1 MVRSSLFTLG
11 KFELWIGDRLAPQF
25 DAARFEELA
34 RGASTAARQGNRRLI
49 ARVLLRR
56 GARPGRS
63 GLKLHVVQV
72 RTGDRFAVAQFRG
85 EAAHALDRSG
95 SAR

>member
-11 KFELWIGDRLAPQF
+11 KFELWIRDRLAPQF

-49 ARVLLRR
+49 ARVAAPRR
-56 GARPGRS
+56 PARTLCSKTPRCTGTNRRSVCSRAIPG
-63 GLKLHVVQV
+63 
-72 RTGDRFAVAQFRG
+72 
-85 EAAHALDRSG
+85 
-95 SAR
+95 